1 MIKLS
6 KRIIPVVALFLIFGA
21 VIGPTLFFGPFRER
35 IKGSDFE
42 NETTQVERIS
52 QQLVALE
59 VTMLARLNKIEQ
71 QMASASARSLPSE
84 GEELRLLQ
92 EISHHASDGETQA
105 LMGSL
110 DRYLEKFGGSQNA
123 SLIEKMRHEIAVIG
137 KPMPKDWELKYVF
150 QGPPDGGLGND
161 GLQVLLFWEEWCPHC
176 RLEAPRMQEMYE
188 SLSPLG
194 VNMVGLTEVNGE
206 STIEK
211 VYAFLVEK
219 ELDYPVIQVGSRLK
233 NQFNVSGVPAAAI
246 VADSQIVW
254 RGHPARLTEELIRD
268 MMNSES

>member
-1 MIKLS
+1 MIKLG
-6 KRIIPVVALFLIFGA
+6 KRIIPIVALFLIFGA

-35 IKGSDFE
+35 IKGSDLKD
-42 NETTQVERIS
+42 ETTQVERIS
-52 QQLVALE
+52 QQLAALE
-59 VTMLARLNKIEQ
+59 ATILARLNKIER
-71 QMASASARSLPSE
+71 QMASASAQPMQSE

-105 LMGSL
+105 LMRSL
-110 DRYLEKFGGSQNA
+110 DRYLEKFSASQNA
-123 SLIEKMRHEIAVIG
+123 SLVEKMRHEVAVVG
-137 KPMPKDWELKYVF
+137 KPAPEDWELKYVF
-150 QGPPDGGLGND
+150 QGPPDGGLVND

-176 RLEAPRMQEMYE
+176 RLEAPRIQEMYE
-188 SLSPLG
+188 TLRPLG

-219 ELDYPVIQVGSRLK
+219 ELDYPVVQVGSRLK
-233 NQFNVSGVPAAAI
+233 NQFNVSGVPAAAV
-246 VADSQIVW
+246 VADGQIVW
-254 RGHPARLTEELIRD
+254 RGHPARLTEELIRG